1 MKKRK
6 GSLLQRM
13 MAVLFSAVLATGM
26 VSNAAPMTVLAQ
38 ESIGGNAAEES
49 GTQDS
54 VSGNEAATVEDG
66 VTQEEYV
73 GGGRGLRLRRSE
85 GSESRGYGGSNGA
98 GGRAWE

>member
-6 GSLLQRM
+6 SGFLQRLL
-13 MAVLFSAVLATGM
+13 AELLSAVLVVGM

-54 VSGNEAATVEDG
+54 VSGNEAATVEDS
-66 VTQEEYV
+66 VTSEEYV
-73 GGGRGLRLRRSE
+73 GG
-85 GSESRGYGGSNGA
+85 
-98 GGRAWE
+98 